1 MLALLPVSSPGESY
15 WTVEMLTTGALGP
28 ADALAGTSVIPVA
41 ARTHMA
47 RTNEFDRIGSVEVVA
62 EHLGARR
69 VAQLRHRLGL
79 DLTDPLAGHAV
90 DLADLVQGL
99 GLAV

>member
-1 MLALLPVSSPGESY
+1 STMPVRSGSARSRPAAPRAPQCSSPHEQ
-15 WTVEMLTTGALGP
+15 EMYRVTAQGFP
-28 ADALAGTSVIPVA
+28 DRR
-41 ARTHMA
+41 RTCGWRRRRV
-47 RTNEFDRIGSVEVVA
+47 RTSVEVVA
-62 EHLGARR
+62 QDLRAAG

-90 DLADLVQGL
+90 DLADLVEGL